1 MQIVAHQLTREEVY
15 SIAVYT
21 FDLGYGGQASEN
33 FYFQLNEM
41 LRRRVN
47 EEMRA
52 ILGYLQFIL
61 GGLRKLPNFQ
71 GTVYRGNNSAE
82 IVRQEYTMG
91 RQIFWSGFTS
101 TTTELRAA
109 LSFAGENGVVFR
121 IKINSGRAISAL
133 SVIGSE
139 NEVLLPPNACLVVT
153 KPIHTEADG
162 VQYVDLLE
170 VADRFRW

>member
-1 MQIVAHQLTREEVY
+1 VL
-15 SIAVYT
+15 YT
-21 FDLGYGGQASEN
+21 YDLGYCGQASEN
-33 FYFQLNEM
+33 FYMQLNEM

-52 ILGYLQFIL
+52 IVGYLHFIL
-61 GGLRKLPNFQ
+61 SGLRKLPNFQ

-101 TTTELRAA
+101 TTTDLRAA
-109 LSFAGENGVVFR
+109 LAFAGRNGVVFR

-153 KPIHTEADG
+153 DTMHTEADG
-162 VQYVDLLE
+162 MQYVDLVE